1 MCTPLDR
8 MEDRCGNTN
17 SKAQAIARKDFRPA
31 ITEQRLK
38 ELGLK
43 LPAPLEPFGTNV
55 EVLQRG
61 DMLFLAGMLPTKG
74 RAAKFVGRVG
84 AEPVAEA
91 GFKAARL
98 VLLNLCNSIRK
109 VWPQRLAR

>member
-17 SKAQAIARKDFRPA
+17 SKAQAIPRTDFRPA
-31 ITEQRLK
+31 SAEQRLK

-61 DMLFLAGMLPTKG
+61 AMLFLAGMLPTKG
-74 RAAKFVGRVG
+74 RAAKFVGPSALSYLSKRG
-84 AEPVAEA
+84 SKRPASW
-91 GFKAARL
+91 
-98 VLLNLCNSIRK
+98 CSIYAIAFEK
-109 VWPQRLAR
+109 SGPGG